1 MIQKIKNEKMYACV
15 MLPYPS
21 GSGLHV
27 GHVYNYALMDSYCRW
42 QTYKGYSVFQPF
54 GYDSFGLPADLYAK
68 KVGRDPKDVT
78 YENIEN
84 FRRQMKD
91 MNTNFEEKL
100 ITSDISYQKW
110 SQFIFNV
117 MRERGLAY
125 KKDAENNWCNSCE
138 TVLANEQVINDRCER
153 CKSTIEKRS
162 MNQWYFKIT
171 DYIDRL
177 EKNLDTIDYPES
189 TKKQQKQWFKDM
201 REQNIDWCIS
211 RQRKWGCPIPIEGET
226 DTMDT
231 FVDSS
236 FYFIRYCD
244 PDNTEELCSKEK
256 FQQVDICVGGNEHAC
271 AHLIYARFVMMVLY
285 DAGYVPVEE
294 PFRKMIHQGM
304 ITKDGTKMSKSTGNT
319 VDPDKYNANELRMYM
334 MFIGPY
340 TQGGDWSDDKIRGI
354 RRFIGRWERW
364 MNDAKFNGEVMDISE
379 FEETIDKYMTSW
391 KFNKVVSTFM
401 EFYNKNK
408 NKTISKDTQLEL
420 MKIYNCFIIK

>member
-1 MIQKIKNEKMYACV
+1 MDTVNNIPFYCLV

-27 GHVYNYALMDSYCRW
+27 GHVYNYALMDNYCRW
-42 QTYKGYSVFQPF
+42 LSYKGYDVFQPF

-78 YENIEN
+78 YENIQN
-84 FRRQMKD
+84 FRKQMEE

-100 ITSDISYQKW
+100 VTSDPSYQKW
-110 SQFIFNV
+110 SQFIFKLMND
-117 MRERGLAY
+117 RGLAY
-125 KKDAENNWCNSCE
+125 KKDAENNWCPSCE
-138 TVLANEQVINDRCER
+138 TVLSNEQVVENRCER
-153 CKSTIEKRS
+153 CKSEIEQKT

-177 EKNLDTIDYPES
+177 EKNLDHINYPEK
-189 TKKQQKQWFKDM
+189 TIKQQRHWLNNM
-201 REQNIDWCIS
+201 RENDIDWCIS

-244 PDNTEELCSKEK
+244 PNNDNELCSKDK
-256 FQQVDICVGGNEHAC
+256 FKQVDLCVGGNEHAC

-294 PFRKMIHQGM
+294 PFKKVIHQGM
-304 ITKDGTKMSKSTGNT
+304 ITKDGNKMSKSTGN
-319 VDPDKYNANELRMYM
+319 VVNPDEYDPNELRLYL

-340 TQGGDWSDDKIRGI
+340 THGGDWNDNNIVGI

-364 MNDAKFNGEVMDISE
+364 MEQSNKDGENLDITE
-379 FEETIDKYMTSW
+379 FEQIIDNYMMSW
-391 KFNKVVSTFM
+391 KFNKVVSSFM

-408 NKTISKDTQLEL
+408 NINIDSETKEKL
-420 MKIYNCFIIK
+420 MKIYNCFVIK